1 MAKSTRS
8 HSSAKGGNN
17 RGAGKAG
24 WPAKT
29 SKGGSPPPGKSGRDR
44 DNAPAKGKGK

>member
-8 HSSAKGGNN
+8 RGGAKGGSN

-29 SKGGSPPPGKSGRDR
+29 PKGGSPRPGKSGRAR
-44 DNAPAKGKGK
+44 DNAPAKGK